1 LRPDPKTKWIPAMAR
16 KSASTLEQLNAQIAQ
31 LQAEADILRKKEISE
46 VIAKVKD
53 AIKHYGLTAAD
64 LGFGSRSRASAA
76 PAGKR
81 RVRKAG
87 AAKKHKSTGVIRYR
101 DADGNAWTGHG
112 RRPGWF
118 IAALKAGQRAEDLAV
133 K

>member
-1 LRPDPKTKWIPAMAR
+1 MAK
-16 KSASTLEQLNAQIAQ
+16 KSASTLEQLHAQIAQ
-31 LQAEADILRKKEISE
+31 LQAEADVLRKKEIAE

-64 LGFGSRSRASAA
+64 LGFGSRPGSAVA

-81 RVRKAG
+81 RGRKPG
-87 AAKKHKSTGVIRYR
+87 AAKKRKATGVIRFR
-101 DADGNAWTGHG
+101 DDAGNAWTGHG

-118 IAALKAGQRAEDLAV
+118 VAALEAGQRAEDLAV